1 MQSAEFM
8 VRALKLFFTCG
19 LVIYLKVS
27 LLKVSTHVF
36 IKYRTYLEPDLY

>member
-1 MQSAEFM
+1 MQSAQFM

-19 LVIYLKVS
+19 LVIYLKES
-27 LLKVSTHVF
+27 LLKVSTPVF